1 VAVALS
7 VRSAV
12 GRSVDRFRSLA
23 GIFDFFI
30 PAEVLSSVLLVFTME
45 NVLDHAFANYIPAD
59 FQAAGWI
66 AVYVLGVL
74 AISGLNYVTA
84 DEEELE
90 DLSDDFEEF

>member
-1 VAVALS
+1 
-7 VRSAV
+7 
-12 GRSVDRFRSLA
+12 
-23 GIFDFFI
+23 
-30 PAEVLSSVLLVFTME
+30 ME
-45 NVLDHAFANYIPAD
+45 NVLDHAFANFIPAD